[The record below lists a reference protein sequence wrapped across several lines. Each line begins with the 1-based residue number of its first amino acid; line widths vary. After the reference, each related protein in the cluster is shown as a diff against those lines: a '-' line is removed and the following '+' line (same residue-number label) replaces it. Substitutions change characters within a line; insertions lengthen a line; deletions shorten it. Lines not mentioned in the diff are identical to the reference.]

1 MGEWLRILFKSK
13 MSKKALQGLIAK
25 KKKKK
30 ISTSA
35 SSCGGIYDRTD
46 FHFLEF
52 QNASYFHKFNLVQ
65 LNV

>member
-30 ISTSA
+30 SRKSGNKLLNQVQFLIFK
-35 SSCGGIYDRTD
+35 SSLIHITW
-46 FHFLEF
+46 
-52 QNASYFHKFNLVQ
+52 
-65 LNV
+65 

>member
-30 ISTSA
+30 KSRKSGNKLLNQVQFLIFK
-35 SSCGGIYDRTD
+35 SSLIHITW
-46 FHFLEF
+46 
-52 QNASYFHKFNLVQ
+52 
-65 LNV
+65 

>member
-30 ISTSA
+30 N
-35 SSCGGIYDRTD
+35 
-46 FHFLEF
+46 HE
-52 QNASYFHKFNLVQ
+52 NLAI
-65 LNV
+65 NC